1 MKLGDKIKQLRDELG
16 LTQGQL
22 AGGSSVSQ
30 GYLSQLENGEVK
42 NPSAAVL
49 LRVAQAMRIDPDE
62 LFEAAGYPT
71 VRTLRQ
77 IYQDYESTVDDGLL
91 DYLTGLPRDRQRRL
105 LLILQGME
113 QVLNGGDTSEAL
125 TLRSTQDIPK
135 SEPVSVPLHLRSRKG
150 VSKDPLTVG
159 SPQDAD
165 PLTVRSPKDV
175 SKEPLT
181 LRQSAGRLAGT
192 RARR

>member
-1 MKLGDKIKQLRDELG
+1 MKLGDRIKQLRDELG

-22 AGGSSVSQ
+22 AHGSSVSQ

-77 IYQDYESTVDDGLL
+77 IYQDYESTVDAQLL
-91 DYLTGLPRDRQRRL
+91 RYLATLPRDRQRRL

-113 QVLNGGDTSEAL
+113 QVINGAAESSNRPDWATPDTREPL
-125 TLRSTQDIPK
+125 TLTPPS
-135 SEPVSVPLHLRSRKG
+135 L
-150 VSKDPLTVG
+150 
-159 SPQDAD
+159 
-165 PLTVRSPKDV
+165 KDV
-175 SKEPLT
+175 SKGASRPEL
-181 LRQSAGRLAGT
+181 T

>member
-1 MKLGDKIKQLRDELG
+1 MKLGDRIKQLRDELG

-71 VRTLRQ
+71 VRMLRQ
-77 IYQDYESTVDDGLL
+77 IYQDYESTVDAGLL

-113 QVLNGGDTSEAL
+113 QVLNGGDATHDA
-125 TLRSTQDIPK
+125 
-135 SEPVSVPLHLRSRKG
+135 EPVAVPDHLRSPKDG
-150 VSKDPLTVG
+150 SKAPLTVG
-159 SPQDAD
+159 SPKA
-165 PLTVRSPKDV
+165 V
-175 SKEPLT
+175 SKRAEL
-181 LRQSAGRLAGT
+181 T
-192 RARR
+192 RAHR

>member
-1 MKLGDKIKQLRDELG
+1 MKLGDRIRQLRDELG

-71 VRTLRQ
+71 VRMLRQ
-77 IYQDYESTVDDGLL
+77 IYEDYESTVDTELL
-91 DYLTGLPRDRQRRL
+91 RYLSGLPRDRQRRL

-113 QVLNGGDTSEAL
+113 QVLNGSSENSNGPDWANPGKAVTERL
-125 TLRSTQDIPK
+125 TLR
-135 SEPVSVPLHLRSRKG
+135 
-150 VSKDPLTVG
+150 
-159 SPQDAD
+159 
-165 PLTVRSPKDV
+165 RSPAATVTK
-175 SKEPLT
+175 
-181 LRQSAGRLAGT
+181 GRPELT

>member
-1 MKLGDKIKQLRDELG
+1 MKLGDRIRELRDELG

-22 AGGSSVSQ
+22 ASGSSVSQ

-71 VRTLRQ
+71 VRMLRQ
-77 IYQDYESTVDDGLL
+77 IYQDYESTVDAELL
-91 DYLTGLPRDRQRRL
+91 QDLSGLPRDRQRRL

-113 QVLNGGDTSEAL
+113 QVLNGSENSNGPDWANSGESDPL
-125 TLRSTQDIPK
+125 SLRSPSLKQFAK
-135 SEPVSVPLHLRSRKG
+135 S
-150 VSKDPLTVG
+150 
-159 SPQDAD
+159 AD
-165 PLTVRSPKDV
+165 PRPEL
-175 SKEPLT
+175 
-181 LRQSAGRLAGT
+181 T